1 MRWRH
6 VLLGVL
12 AAAIVVVTAVGV
24 IEMRKRQTT
33 KDAVDIGGPFSM
45 LAHDGRRVTE
55 QDLVGR
61 RSLIVFGFTHCPDV
75 CPTTLFKVASWLDDL
90 GHEGELIDPYFVTI
104 DPDRDI
110 SERMAEYV
118 GHFSPR
124 ITGLVGTG
132 AELERMADSYRLYH
146 ARIDLENGGHTMD
159 HTAAVYLMDG
169 EGRFFDAITMTAG
182 FDEAV
187 AKLRLLIE
195 EG

>member
-12 AAAIVVVTAVGV
+12 GAAIVMVTAIGIVELR
-24 IEMRKRQTT
+24 IRQAAEDT
-33 KDAVDIGGPFSM
+33 VDIGGPFSM

-61 RSLIVFGFTHCPDV
+61 RSLVVFGFTDCPDV
-75 CPTTLFKVASWLDDL
+75 CPTTLYGVASWLEAL
-90 GHEGELIDPYFVTI
+90 GDEAEQIDPYFVTV
-104 DPDRDI
+104 DPERDTT
-110 SERMAEYV
+110 ERMAEYV

-132 AELERMADSYRLYH
+132 DELERMADSYRLYY
-146 ARIDLENGGHTMD
+146 ARIDQGNGDHTMD
-159 HTAAVYLMDG
+159 HTAAVYLMDS
-169 EGRFFDAITMTAG
+169 EGRFFEAITMTAG